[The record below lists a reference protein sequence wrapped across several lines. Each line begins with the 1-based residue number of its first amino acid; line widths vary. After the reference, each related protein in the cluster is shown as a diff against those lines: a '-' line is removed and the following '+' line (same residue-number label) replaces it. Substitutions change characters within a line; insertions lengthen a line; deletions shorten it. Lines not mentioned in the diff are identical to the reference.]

1 MADAAPRGDQVLA
14 ATKADLLPKSAS
26 PARLENW
33 VRRRAKAGGLT
44 VLDSVRFVGAPARFG
59 VSSLAA
65 QLEALSRQRSG
76 AEVWVVGAQNAG
88 KSSLINALSAHYYGD
103 AFRAGPV
110 ASHVPGTT
118 LGLVRLEAL
127 LPGGRSV
134 VDTPG
139 LLHTHALSA
148 RLLPDEA
155 RMVLPRRPLRPR
167 TFRVSPGAA
176 VTVGALFRVEVV
188 DSPGATLYLTVWA
201 SSDIST
207 HFGKAENA
215 DELLLRHGGGALKPP
230 LSPERVT
237 ELGAWASRTVNV
249 GGSSWTASTVDVA
262 VAGAG
267 WVGVACDGDARLRVW
282 TYPGV
287 AVTARPALLPDLARE
302 METPGF
308 DYENAGKTRGGREAK
323 PQKPQRR
330 R

>member
-1 MADAAPRGDQVLA
+1 VLA

-188 DSPGATLYLTVWA
+188 GSPGATRTSDTCRICGAPRRTSLTMPTVSPVA
-201 SSDIST
+201 P
-207 HFGKAENA
+207 KAIAANVNQ
-215 DELLLRHGGGALKPP
+215 
-230 LSPERVT
+230 LSE
-237 ELGAWASRTVNV
+237 
-249 GGSSWTASTVDVA
+249 
-262 VAGAG
+262 
-267 WVGVACDGDARLRVW
+267 
-282 TYPGV
+282 
-287 AVTARPALLPDLARE
+287 ARP
-302 METPGF
+302 F
-308 DYENAGKTRGGREAK
+308 FSSTR
-323 PQKPQRR
+323 
-330 R
+330 